1 MSNVYSLMKVSV
13 QVARDSTLTDMLASG
28 TAIVSQANDNKEF
41 QIGYRVGT
49 SDAELHVDFSAF
61 LTNVYRWMLFSDQPI
76 QYRRS
81 LTDAKISLSSGN
93 VPAVNVGA
101 PQPWQCFVGGTEKI
115 AGLYIGPAIGATNVA
130 NVLVILCGDPTNAY

>member
-28 TAIVSQANDNKEF
+28 NAIVSQASDNKEF
-41 QIGYRVGT
+41 QIGYRIGT
-49 SDAELHVDFSAF
+49 ADAEFTVPYSTVV
-61 LTNVYRWMLFSDQPI
+61 TNVYRWMLFSDQPI

-81 LTDAKISLSSGN
+81 LTDAKIPLASGN

-101 PQPWQCFVGGTEKI
+101 PQPWQCFAGGTEKI
-115 AGLYIGPAIGATNVA
+115 TGLYLSPATGATNIA
-130 NVLVILCGDPTNAY
+130 NVLIILCGDPTNAY